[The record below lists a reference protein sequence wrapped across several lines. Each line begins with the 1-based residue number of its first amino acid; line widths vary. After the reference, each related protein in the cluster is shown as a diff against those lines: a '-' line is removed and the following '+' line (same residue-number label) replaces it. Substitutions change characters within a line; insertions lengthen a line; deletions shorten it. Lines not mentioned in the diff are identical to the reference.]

1 MQRPHPGGQGNALHK
16 IPRNG
21 VGVSSG
27 AAAVNA
33 PKSGISRL
41 AALVLRKAVGTDLH
55 NREPFD
61 LHWQRGAGAV
71 PNTRR
76 MRAPPGHACHKIP
89 SELFKL

>member
-41 AALVLRKAVGTDLH
+41 AALVLRKAVGPDLH
-55 NREPFD
+55 NRELFD

-71 PNTRR
+71 PKHAQNARTAGARLPQNT
-76 MRAPPGHACHKIP
+76 K
-89 SELFKL
+89 